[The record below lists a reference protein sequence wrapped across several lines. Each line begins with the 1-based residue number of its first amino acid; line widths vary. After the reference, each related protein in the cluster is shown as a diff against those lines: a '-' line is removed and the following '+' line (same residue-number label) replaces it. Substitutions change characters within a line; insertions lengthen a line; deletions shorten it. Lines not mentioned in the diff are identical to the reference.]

1 VCLIGNC
8 QAEAIELEP
17 GRVRALRGSARDG
30 DDDRG
35 GAGDKLKGGGA
46 ASGREGQRRGGCAL
60 RVRALGTPK
69 VMRRA
74 RC

>member
-1 VCLIGNC
+1 M
-8 QAEAIELEP
+8 
-17 GRVRALRGSARDG
+17 RALRGSARDG